1 MAAMSEPPDRGGQAH
16 GGPGGPGGQG
26 DDRNKDKVSYS
37 ERVKSNIKYDQR
49 LKRNVLEI
57 TLEKTDNEATFDVDQ
72 DDTARIC
79 KTLGIDIAAQVEGYN
94 IHFKG
99 KVSVI
104 CVWMAAGINLEKYC
118 KDVSIKVGDGIV
130 TGMIRPAGKKDVTV
144 SIVGLDFNTPHPFV
158 IEYLNKFGTVLSN
171 TVIYSKYDS
180 GPFGGKF
187 NGERKYQVDFSKS
200 KIQMGNYHLIDGNKV
215 RVFYRGNGKT
225 CARCHKLARECP
237 GGALAKNCNIAGGN
251 RVLLSEHMKKLWSIV
266 GFTPVS
272 FELDDDEKME
282 DDIKQAEK
290 DAPVKEVER
299 FPSNMLT
306 QEPTERDVEK
316 FDGVTI
322 RNIPRTVEDKDI
334 LEFLMNH
341 GMPHDQ
347 GIENVRINRR
357 EKNTWVL
364 IEGLSSPE
372 VQTMFSSIHFH
383 VTNHKFFDAPL
394 FCKPLRNIS
403 PLKPEKPIAT
413 DASSNKVAVVAI
425 DVANTSS
432 KAVVAEDDV
441 TTKVVVAIDDANTS
455 SKAVVAEDDVTAEV
469 APDVA
474 ASENNEDQAA
484 SKNLIPGLPEELRL
498 KPKKKRAKRKKKN
511 QDEEDQEN
519 KMARDYFLKSPGGT
533 EKEPMFE
540 DFQFSDY
547 DTDSDDDKFEDS
559 REAFSDSGDHEV
571 SQSEQNVDFLTPVN
585 LKSTFAR
592 TLQAK
597 SSTPSTSRSR
607 STSTPVTVKRPAP
620 SPATSTKTKK
630 PRPQSKLP
638 KKQ

>member
-1 MAAMSEPPDRGGQAH
+1 MAGGQC
-16 GGPGGPGGQG
+16 GQG
-26 DDRNKDKVSYS
+26 DDRTQDRVSYS

-79 KTLGIDIAAQVEGYN
+79 KTLGIDIAGQVEGYN

-130 TGMIRPAGKKDVTV
+130 TGLIRPAGKKDVTV
-144 SIVGLDFNTPHPFV
+144 SVVGLDFNTPDPFV
-158 IEYLNKFGTVLSN
+158 IDYLSKFGTVLNN
-171 TVIYSKYDS
+171 TVVYSKYES
-180 GPFGGKF
+180 GPFVGKF
-187 NGERKYQVDFSKS
+187 NGECKYQVDFSKS
-200 KIQMGNYHLIDGNKV
+200 NIQMGNYHLIDGNKV

-225 CARCHKLARECP
+225 CARCHKPARDCP
-237 GGALAKNCNIAGGN
+237 GGALAKNCSIAGGN
-251 RVLLSEHMKKLWSIV
+251 RVLLSEHMKKLWSLV

-272 FELDDDEKME
+272 FELDDDERME
-282 DDIKQAEK
+282 DDVKQAEK

-299 FPSNMLT
+299 FPSNIIT
-306 QEPTERDVEK
+306 QEPSERDIEK
-316 FDGVTI
+316 FDGITV
-322 RNIPRTVEDKDI
+322 RNIPSIVEDKDI
-334 LEFLMNH
+334 LEFLMNY

-364 IEGLSSPE
+364 IEGLNPPE
-372 VQTMFSSIHFH
+372 VQTMFRSIHFH
-383 VTNHKFFDAPL
+383 VTNQKFFDAPIY
-394 FCKPLRNIS
+394 CKPLRNTS
-403 PLKPEKPIAT
+403 PLKPEKTPN
-413 DASSNKVAVVAI
+413 ASDDSSKPVVAVGTPADTDI
-425 DVANTSS
+425 DNANAPP
-432 KAVVAEDDV
+432 KAVV
-441 TTKVVVAIDDANTS
+441 VVDAIDDANAS
-455 SKAVVAEDDVTAEV
+455 SKAEAAAGAVAAEV
-469 APDVA
+469 ASA
-474 ASENNEDQAA
+474 ISTSENITDKVA
-484 SKNLIPGLPEELRL
+484 SKPLIPGLPEELRL
-498 KPKKKRAKRKKKN
+498 KTKKKKPKKKKKN
-511 QDEEDQEN
+511 QNEENLEN
-519 KMARDYFLKSPGGT
+519 TSERDYFLKSPVA
-533 EKEPMFE
+533 EKESLLD

-547 DTDSDDDKFEDS
+547 ETDSDDDLQFEDS

-571 SQSEQNVDFLTPVN
+571 SVSEENVDFLTPVD
-585 LKSTFAR
+585 LKSAFAR
-592 TLQAK
+592 TLQANA
-597 SSTPSTSRSR
+597 SSPSTSRPR
-607 STSTPVTVKRPAP
+607 STSTPATVKRPAL